1 MSQTQ
6 PEMTF
11 TATGDSF
18 ITRRLPAGD
27 PDQARIRALLERA
40 QVRFNNLEMTVHRFE
55 DNDQVFPF
63 AFSGGTWAGAPPQ
76 VLEDLKG
83 YGFNLINWANNHTMD
98 YAYGGLAE
106 TARHLDAFGFV
117 RAGAGAS
124 LREAT
129 APAYLDCPGGRVALV
144 GATSSF
150 HESWMA
156 GDSRPDCPGRPG
168 VSFLRCVEE
177 FVLPP
182 RDFEQM
188 KVVACQTGINRSREQ
203 MIREGFALPDP
214 EGRLVF
220 GSHTFV
226 RGEPGQKPGRV
237 TRPHPK
243 DAQRILEAVAEGCRQ
258 ADYVLVSLH
267 SHQLGQGRK
276 DCPDGFLVDFAHQ
289 CIDAGAHAVI
299 GHGPHI
305 LRGVEVYRE
314 RPIFYSLGNFIFQSE
329 TVPVLPRDFYEKYGL
344 EGDGYPGQALR
355 RRSRDGQVGL
365 ACDPQVWE
373 SVIPLWRMREG
384 RLTELT
390 FTPIQL
396 GFGRPPYAMGWP
408 RTGEDPAV
416 LHRLAQ
422 LSQAFGTSIQVEGLT
437 ARWTAE

>member
-6 PEMTF
+6 PEMVF
-11 TATGDSF
+11 AATGDSF
-18 ITRRLPAGD
+18 ITRRLPAAD
-27 PDQARIRALLERA
+27 PGRQSIRALLERA
-40 QVRFNNLEMTVHRFE
+40 QVRFNNFEMTVHRFE
-55 DNDQVFPF
+55 DNPQVFPF

-76 VLEDLKG
+76 VLEEIRG
-83 YGFNLINWANNHTMD
+83 YGFNLLNWANNHTMD
-98 YAYGGLAE
+98 YSYGGLAE
-106 TARHLDAFGFV
+106 TARHLDEYGFV
-117 RAGAGAS
+117 RAGAGS
-124 LREAT
+124 CLREAA
-129 APAYLDCPGGRVALV
+129 APAYLDCPAGRVALV

-168 VSFLRCVEE
+168 VNFLRCVEK

-188 KVVACQTGINRSREQ
+188 KVVACQTGINLAREQ
-203 MIREGFALPDP
+203 MVREGFALPDP
-214 EGRLVF
+214 EGEFVF

-226 RGEPGQKPGRV
+226 RGEPGQRPGRR
-237 TRPHPK
+237 TQPHPK
-243 DAQRILEAVAEGCRQ
+243 DARRILDAVREGCRR

-267 SHQLGQGRK
+267 SHQMGQGRK
-276 DCPDGFLVDFAHQ
+276 DCPDDFLVDFARQ

-329 TVPVLPRDFYEKYGL
+329 TVSRLPRDFYEKYGL
-344 EGDGYPGQALR
+344 EGDGYPGEVLQ
-355 RRSRDGQVGL
+355 RRSQNGRVGL
-365 ACDPQVWE
+365 AYDPLVWE
-373 SVIPLWRMREG
+373 SVIPLWRMEEG

-396 GFGRPPYAMGWP
+396 GFGRPEYAMGWP
-408 RTGEDPAV
+408 QLAEDGAA
-416 LHRLAQ
+416 LHHLARL
-422 LSQAFGTSIQVEGLT
+422 SEPFGTSIQVEGLT
-437 ARWTAE
+437 ARWVRE